1 MIVKNN
7 LLYYKNLDIYQDNE
21 SFVFSLDSVLLPNF
35 IGIPK
40 NTKRILDIG
49 TGNAPIPLILS
60 TRTNAKIVGVEI
72 QKESAELAK
81 KSVEINGLEDQ
92 IEIINKDIKKTDFE
106 AESFD
111 IIVSNPPYFKVNNN
125 SYLNEKESK
134 LLARHEISLDLENLV
149 RISSRYLSHNGV
161 FGLVHRPERLSDIIQ
176 VCRAYKLEVKRVQF
190 VYPKVGENANI
201 VLIEAIK
208 NGKPGPKVL
217 EPINTY
223 ENGKYTDQIMSYF
236 KERSE

>member
-60 TRTNAKIVGVEI
+60 TRTSAKIVGVEI
-72 QKESAELAK
+72 QEESAELAR

-92 IEIINKDIKKTDFE
+92 IEIINKDIKETDFE

-111 IIVSNPPYFKVNNN
+111 IVVSNPPYFKVNNN

-134 LLARHEISLDLENLV
+134 LLARHEISLDLETLV
-149 RISSRYLSHNGV
+149 KISARYLRHNGV

-176 VCRAYKLEVKRVQF
+176 VCRAYKLEVKKVQF
-190 VYPKVGENANI
+190 VYPKAGENANI
-201 VLIEAIK
+201 VLIEAVK
-208 NGKPGPKVL
+208 NGKPGLKVL
-217 EPINTY
+217 EPIITY
-223 ENGKYTDQIMSYF
+223 ENGKYTAQIMAYF